1 LKDLILLH
9 TALPDKIDSNLV
21 NFRKM
26 AQLSNIFSHLMQ
38 VQNAVLP
45 LEANIDL
52 VNTIRVSG
60 ARRGRIGVRGT
71 GGGGDRTPR
80 PQANATFT
88 SYSGVSRASRA
99 GQVGARQ

>member
-1 LKDLILLH
+1 MKDLILLH

-52 VNTIRVSG
+52 VNTIRVS
-60 ARRGRIGVRGT
+60 AEIHKFESLLSLFRNI
-71 GGGGDRTPR
+71 
-80 PQANATFT
+80 
-88 SYSGVSRASRA
+88 
-99 GQVGARQ
+99 